1 MCDTMYSRKESELV
15 ACENYLICNFP
26 NSEQFSMYKL
36 FRSSVTTVT
45 TSLELAIVLA
55 VLAGALTTST
65 TAAYASNSSNLGDTP
80 AVTIPTAESV
90 YQSETMEL
98 PPSTG
103 SFIILIV
110 NEAHESWQD
119 EKHKLITDKNSYY
132 IPKNLRIP
140 QGTTLTFLNA
150 DAPWDTPHP
159 QTIEISDDGSGDTI
173 YTTGVLEYTNS
184 SEPVVLPMGNY
195 TIVNTE
201 YEATEGT
208 ISVTNEESDGNLV
221 IGEFYTPSHQVENNM
236 DNDGGV
242 HPGSLQ
248 YYRAEFPKNGF
259 QILSEYNFTYA
270 ACDYCPGEYWPDN
283 KTGNHTLIIFA
294 TEQPLSDAINKL
306 SKLVR
311 ENVYV

>member
-1 MCDTMYSRKESELV
+1 MPT
-15 ACENYLICNFP
+15 AI
-26 NSEQFSMYKL
+26 
-36 FRSSVTTVT
+36 
-45 TSLELAIVLA
+45 LAIILSVVVL
-55 VLAGALTTST
+55 VGILTTSIT
-65 TAAYASNSSNLGDTP
+65 VYGSSTSNSNNTAAA
-80 AVTIPTAESV
+80 IPTAESV
-90 YQSETMEL
+90 YQSESMEL
-98 PPSTG
+98 PPSVG
-103 SFIILIV
+103 SFIILIA

-140 QGTTLTFLNA
+140 QGTALSFLNA

-159 QTIEISDDGSGDTI
+159 QTIEITDDGGETV

-184 SEPVVLPMGNY
+184 SQPTVLPVRNY

-208 ISVTNEESDGNLV
+208 ISVTNEKSNGNLV
-221 IGEFYTPSHQVENNM
+221 VGGFYTPSHQVENNR

-259 QILSEYNFTYA
+259 EILSEYNFTYA

-294 TEQPLSDAINKL
+294 TEQPLPEALAKL
-306 SKLVR
+306 RNLVR
-311 ENVYV
+311 ANVYV

>member
-1 MCDTMYSRKESELV
+1 MLAALV
-15 ACENYLICNFP
+15 LAMVLI
-26 NSEQFSMYKL
+26 
-36 FRSSVTTVT
+36 TV
-45 TSLELAIVLA
+45 VLA
-55 VLAGALTTST
+55 VTLTTSGA
-65 TAAYASNSSNLGDTP
+65 AAYASNTNLNYTET
-80 AVTIPTAESV
+80 AIPSAESI
-90 YQSETMEL
+90 YQSESMKL
-98 PPSTG
+98 PSSIG
-103 SFIILIV
+103 SFIILIA

-119 EKHKLITDKNSYY
+119 ENHKLITDKNSYY

-140 QGTTLTFLNA
+140 QGTTLSFLNA

-159 QTIEISDDGSGDTI
+159 QTIEITDNEGGTV

-184 SEPVVLPMGNY
+184 SKPVVLPVGNY

-208 ISVTNEESDGNLV
+208 ISVTNEKSNGNLV
-221 IGEFYTPSHQVENNM
+221 IGGFYTPSHQVENNR

-242 HPGSLQ
+242 HPGSLD

-283 KTGNHTLIIFA
+283 KSGNHTLLIFA
-294 TEQPLSDAINKL
+294 TEQPLSDALAKL
-306 SKLVR
+306 KKLVR
-311 ENVYV
+311 DNVYV

>member
-1 MCDTMYSRKESELV
+1 MTASLKKLSTMS
-15 ACENYLICNFP
+15 
-26 NSEQFSMYKL
+26 
-36 FRSSVTTVT
+36 T
-45 TSLELAIVLA
+45 VLA
-55 VLAGALTTST
+55 MALGAVVLVGNLTTT
-65 TAAYASNSSNLGDTP
+65 TAAYGSNSSNLNNT
-80 AVTIPTAESV
+80 AVAIPTAESI
-90 YQSETMEL
+90 YQSESMEL
-98 PPSTG
+98 PSSIG
-103 SFIILIV
+103 SFIILIA

-140 QGTTLTFLNA
+140 QGTTLSFLNA

-159 QTIEISDDGSGDTI
+159 QTIEIIDDGGETV

-184 SEPVVLPMGNY
+184 SEPAVLPFGNY

-208 ISVTNEESDGNLV
+208 ISVTNEESNGNLV
-221 IGEFYTPSHQVENNM
+221 VGGFYTPSHQVENNM

-248 YYRAEFPKNGF
+248 YYRVEFPKNGF
-259 QILSEYNFTYA
+259 QILGEYNFTYA

-283 KTGNHTLIIFA
+283 KTGDHTLIIFA
-294 TEQPLSDAINKL
+294 TDQPLPDALDKL
-306 SKLVR
+306 RKLVR
-311 ENVYV
+311 DNVYV

>member
-1 MCDTMYSRKESELV
+1 MLEALV
-15 ACENYLICNFP
+15 LAMVLI
-26 NSEQFSMYKL
+26 
-36 FRSSVTTVT
+36 TG
-45 TSLELAIVLA
+45 VLA
-55 VLAGALTTST
+55 VTITTSGA
-65 TAAYASNSSNLGDTP
+65 AAYASNTSNTNLNYTET
-80 AVTIPTAESV
+80 AIPSAESV
-90 YQSETMEL
+90 YQSESMEL
-98 PPSTG
+98 PSSIG
-103 SFIILIV
+103 SFIILIA

-140 QGTTLTFLNA
+140 QGASLSFLNA

-159 QTIEISDDGSGDTI
+159 QTIEIVDDGGETV

-184 SEPVVLPMGNY
+184 SEPAVLPVGNY

-208 ISVTNEESDGNLV
+208 ISVTDEKSSGNLV
-221 IGEFYTPSHQVENNM
+221 VGGFYTPSHQVENNR
-236 DNDGGV
+236 DNDGGE

-248 YYRAEFPKNGF
+248 YYKAEFPKNGF

-283 KTGNHTLIIFA
+283 KSGDHALIIFA
-294 TEQPLSDAINKL
+294 TEQQLPDALEKL
-306 SKLVR
+306 KKLVKD
-311 ENVYV
+311 NVYV

>member
-1 MCDTMYSRKESELV
+1 M
-15 ACENYLICNFP
+15 LI
-26 NSEQFSMYKL
+26 L
-36 FRSSVTTVT
+36 LRSSVKAISMVLVTV
-45 TSLELAIVLA
+45 
-55 VLAGALTTST
+55 VLAGTLTGNV
-65 TAAYASNSSNLGDTP
+65 YASNTSNLNNIG
-80 AVTIPTAESV
+80 AVTIPSAESV

-98 PPSTG
+98 PPSIG
-103 SFIILIV
+103 SFIVLIV

-132 IPKNLRIP
+132 IPKNLRMS
-140 QGTTLTFLNA
+140 QGTTLSFLNA

-159 QTIEISDDGSGDTI
+159 QTIEIIDDSGETV

-184 SEPVVLPMGNY
+184 SEPVVLPVGNY

-208 ISVTNEESDGNLV
+208 ISVTNEKSTGNLV
-221 IGEFYTPSHQVENNM
+221 VGGFFTPSHQVENNR

-259 QILSEYNFTYA
+259 RILSQYNFAYA
-270 ACDYCPGEYWPDN
+270 ACNYCPGEYWPDN

-294 TEQPLSDAINKL
+294 TEQPLPDALAKL
-306 SKLVR
+306 RNLVR
-311 ENVYV
+311 DNVYV

>member
-1 MCDTMYSRKESELV
+1 
-15 ACENYLICNFP
+15 
-26 NSEQFSMYKL
+26 MYKL
-36 FRSSVTTVT
+36 FRFSVTMPI
-45 TSLELAIVLA
+45 SLVLAMVFVAIVLA
-55 VLAGALTTST
+55 GTPTTT
-65 TAAYASNSSNLGDTP
+65 IAAYASNTSNLNNTAVSIP
-80 AVTIPTAESV
+80 AAESV
-90 YQSETMEL
+90 YQSESMEL
-98 PPSTG
+98 PSSIG
-103 SFIILIV
+103 SFIILIA

-140 QGTTLTFLNA
+140 QGTTLSFLNA

-159 QTIEISDDGSGDTI
+159 QTIEIVDDGGETV

-184 SEPVVLPMGNY
+184 SEPTVLPVGNY

-208 ISVTNEESDGNLV
+208 ISVTDEKSSGNLV
-221 IGEFYTPSHQVENNM
+221 VGGFYTPSHQVENNR
-236 DNDGGV
+236 DNDGGE

-248 YYRAEFPKNGF
+248 YYKAEFPKNGF

-283 KTGNHTLIIFA
+283 KSGDHALIIFA
-294 TEQPLSDAINKL
+294 TEQQLPDALEKL
-306 SKLVR
+306 KKLVKD
-311 ENVYV
+311 NVYV

>member
-1 MCDTMYSRKESELV
+1 MHR
-15 ACENYLICNFP
+15 P
-26 NSEQFSMYKL
+26 
-36 FRSSVTTVT
+36 FRSQVTTL
-45 TSLELAIVLA
+45 SAAILAMVLMGG
-55 VLAGALTTST
+55 VLAGTFSATTV
-65 TAAYASNSSNLGDTP
+65 YASNTSNLNSTA
-80 AVTIPTAESV
+80 AVTMPTAESV
-90 YQSETMEL
+90 YQSESMEL
-98 PPSTG
+98 PPSIG
-103 SFIILIV
+103 SFIILIA

-140 QGTTLTFLNA
+140 QGTTLSFLNA

-159 QTIEISDDGSGDTI
+159 QTIEITDNEGGTV

-184 SEPVVLPMGNY
+184 SKPVVLPVGNY
-195 TIVNTE
+195 TIVSTE
-201 YEATEGT
+201 YETTEGT
-208 ISVTNEESDGNLV
+208 ISVTNEKSNGNLV
-221 IGEFYTPSHQVENNM
+221 VGGFYTPSHQVENNR

-242 HPGSLQ
+242 HPGSLD

-294 TEQPLSDAINKL
+294 TEQSLPDALAKL
-306 SKLVR
+306 KKLVR
-311 ENVYV
+311 DNVYV

>member
-1 MCDTMYSRKESELV
+1 MFRSTFDEC
-15 ACENYLICNFP
+15 
-26 NSEQFSMYKL
+26 SMYKL
-36 FRSSVTTVT
+36 FRSSATTVI

-55 VLAGALTTST
+55 VLAGALTTSIA
-65 TAAYASNSSNLGDTP
+65 AAYASNSSNLGDT
-80 AVTIPTAESV
+80 ASVTIPTAESV

-98 PPSTG
+98 PSSTG

-110 NEAHESWQD
+110 NEAHESWED

-140 QGTTLTFLNA
+140 QGTTLSFLNA

-159 QTIEISDDGSGDTI
+159 QTIVLVDGSGEVV
-173 YTTGVLEYTNS
+173 YTTGVLDYTNS
-184 SEPVVLPMGNY
+184 SEPTVLPEGNY
-195 TIVNTE
+195 TIANTE

-208 ISVTNEESDGNLV
+208 ISVTNEESNGNLV
-221 IGEFYTPSHQVENNM
+221 IGGFYTPSHQVENNM

-259 QILSEYNFTYA
+259 RILSEYNFTYA

-283 KTGNHTLIIFA
+283 KTGSHTLIIFA
-294 TEQPLSDAINKL
+294 TEQPLPDALAKL
-306 SKLVR
+306 RKLVR
-311 ENVYV
+311 DNVYV

>member
-1 MCDTMYSRKESELV
+1 MHR
-15 ACENYLICNFP
+15 P
-26 NSEQFSMYKL
+26 
-36 FRSSVTTVT
+36 FRSQVTTL
-45 TSLELAIVLA
+45 SAAILAMVLMGG
-55 VLAGALTTST
+55 VLAGTFSATTV
-65 TAAYASNSSNLGDTP
+65 YASNTSNLNSTA
-80 AVTIPTAESV
+80 AVTLPTAESV
-90 YQSETMEL
+90 YQSESMEL
-98 PPSTG
+98 PPSIG
-103 SFIILIV
+103 SFIILIA

-140 QGTTLTFLNA
+140 QGTTLSFLNA

-159 QTIEISDDGSGDTI
+159 QTIEITDNEGGTV

-184 SEPVVLPMGNY
+184 SKPVVLPVGNY
-195 TIVNTE
+195 TIVSTE

-208 ISVTNEESDGNLV
+208 ISVTNEKSNGNLV
-221 IGEFYTPSHQVENNM
+221 VGGFYTPSHQVENNR

-242 HPGSLQ
+242 HPGSLD

-294 TEQPLSDAINKL
+294 TEQSLPDALAKL
-306 SKLVR
+306 KKLVR
-311 ENVYV
+311 DNVYV

>member
-1 MCDTMYSRKESELV
+1 
-15 ACENYLICNFP
+15 
-26 NSEQFSMYKL
+26 
-36 FRSSVTTVT
+36 VT

-55 VLAGALTTST
+55 VLAGALTTSIA
-65 TAAYASNSSNLGDTP
+65 AAYASNSSNLGDTA

-159 QTIEISDDGSGDTI
+159 QTIEISDDGSGNTI

-208 ISVTNEESDGNLV
+208 ISVTDEESNGNLV
-221 IGEFYTPSHQVENNM
+221 IGGFYTPSHQVENNM

-248 YYRAEFPKNGF
+248 YYRTEFPKNGF

-270 ACDYCPGEYWPDN
+270 TCDYCPGGYWPDN

-294 TEQPLSDAINKL
+294 TEQPLSDVLDKL

-311 ENVYV
+311 DNVYV

>member
-1 MCDTMYSRKESELV
+1 M
-15 ACENYLICNFP
+15 LI
-26 NSEQFSMYKL
+26 L
-36 FRSSVTTVT
+36 LRSSVKAISMVLVTV
-45 TSLELAIVLA
+45 
-55 VLAGALTTST
+55 VLAGTLTGNV
-65 TAAYASNSSNLGDTP
+65 YASNTSSLNKIG
-80 AVTIPTAESV
+80 AVTIPSAESV

-98 PPSTG
+98 PPSIG
-103 SFIILIV
+103 SFIVLIV

-132 IPKNLRIP
+132 IPKNLRMS
-140 QGTTLTFLNA
+140 QGTTLSFLNA

-159 QTIEISDDGSGDTI
+159 QTIEIIDDSGETV

-184 SEPVVLPMGNY
+184 SEPVVLPVGNY

-208 ISVTNEESDGNLV
+208 ISVTNEKSTGNLV
-221 IGEFYTPSHQVENNM
+221 VGGFFTPSHQVENNR

-259 QILSEYNFTYA
+259 RILSQYNFAYA
-270 ACDYCPGEYWPDN
+270 ACNYCPGEYWPDN

-294 TEQPLSDAINKL
+294 TEQPLPDALAKL
-306 SKLVR
+306 RNLVR
-311 ENVYV
+311 DNVYV